1 MLVTLL
7 LEIDRYLWLGID
19 IGYGR
24 WPGGRKTTWR
34 PYVLYIQHFGL
45 VDGTWLN
52 WRPGG
57 AIRGKWRQ
65 LVGKVEK

>member
-52 WRPGG
+52 
-57 AIRGKWRQ
+57 
-65 LVGKVEK
+65 